1 MARIWRIC
9 FRVRGRVI
17 TRTSTVNAIMAMPM
31 LLKKMTYNT
40 IKVLS
45 MGRMMT
51 SFQRR
56 KIMSTER
63 LS

>member
-17 TRTSTVNAIMAMPM
+17 TRTSTVKAMMAMPM

-45 MGRMMT
+45 MGRIMT

-56 KIMSTER
+56 MIMSTKR

>member
-17 TRTSTVNAIMAMPM
+17 TRTSTVNAMMAMPM

-45 MGRMMT
+45 MGRIMT

-56 KIMSTER
+56 IIMSTKR

>member
-9 FRVRGRVI
+9 FRVRGRVS
-17 TRTSTVNAIMAMPM
+17 TRTSTVNAMMARPM
-31 LLKKMTYNT
+31 LLKKITYNT
-40 IKVLS
+40 NKVLS
-45 MGRMMT
+45 MGRIMT

-56 KIMSTER
+56 IIMSTKR

>member
-1 MARIWRIC
+1 VKAM
-9 FRVRGRVI
+9 
-17 TRTSTVNAIMAMPM
+17 MAMPM

-45 MGRMMT
+45 MGRIIT

-56 KIMSTER
+56 KIISTGG